1 MQGTRGR
8 ASIRLRASAWLLA
21 AAVLLAPG
29 LTLAGLAQQP
39 PPTSPAQD
47 EFVAVD
53 KLPSQEELPAAPLVM
68 IAYAAAWIVV
78 FGYLWSIWQRLG
90 RVEREIT
97 DVTRRVQQRPG
108 R

>member
-1 MQGTRGR
+1 VPAKRGR
-8 ASIRLRASAWLLA
+8 TPIRLRASAWLFA

-29 LTLAGLAQQP
+29 LTVRGFGQP

-90 RVEREIT
+90 RVEREIA